1 MGLETGLFYKL
12 AELAGFLPIAERT
25 LRKLAEEGDLP
36 GAVRFG
42 KLWLVERD
50 KLEEYVGRK
59 LPEPQRAQA

>member
-1 MGLETGLFYKL
+1 MEAGLFYKL
-12 AELAGFLPIAERT
+12 SELSGFLPIAERT
-25 LRKLAEEGDLP
+25 LRKLAEDGELP

-50 KLEEYVGRK
+50 KLEGYVGRK

>member
-1 MGLETGLFYKL
+1 MDASLFYKL
-12 AELAGFLPIAERT
+12 SELAAFMPIAERT
-25 LRKLAEEGDLP
+25 LRKLAEDGELP

-50 KLEEYVGRK
+50 KLEQYVGRK